1 MMRNIYHAVSKQK
14 RAGGRLILMS
24 EKIDFKAKSTLE
36 MKKDIHNI
44 KI

>member
-14 RAGGRLILMS
+14 RAGVAYTNVRKKSILRQNLL
-24 EKIDFKAKSTLE
+24 LE
-36 MKKDIHNI
+36 TKKDIHND